1 MVKENKDL
9 YQCEECGFD
18 YTERERE
25 RESGPKNAKPGV
37 KKTRVVIW
45 K

>member
-18 YTERERE
+18 YTEREWAE
-25 RESGPKNAKPGV
+25 KCEAWC